1 MKKLLFLFVLLSQYA
16 IAQNPKP
23 FVTCSKKISYTVDD
37 LDLRKKVGMDLAFPL
52 SNPTYFGGD
61 EALKKYFLTNP
72 LNHSKTFITII
83 GFAVNC
89 KGQTG
94 NFLIASNGQ
103 GEMLTLSEQVLE
115 IVKKMPQKWKPATSA
130 DGKPVDSYQVI
141 QFTIVKGKFRD
152 VYYKKNR

>member
-1 MKKLLFLFVLLSQYA
+1 MKKLLFLFVLLSQYG
-16 IAQNPKP
+16 IAQTPKP

-37 LDLRKKVGMDLAFPL
+37 LQLRKKVGMDLIFPL
-52 SNPTYFGGD
+52 SNPTYFGGE

-72 LNHSKTFITII
+72 LNHSKTFRILI

-89 KGQTG
+89 KGQLG
-94 NFLIASNGQ
+94 NFIIANE
-103 GEMLTLSEQVLE
+103 GEGELTTIESQILE
-115 IVKKMPQKWKPATSA
+115 IAKKMPQKWKPATSA

>member
-52 SNPTYFGGD
+52 SNPTYFGGE

-89 KGQTG
+89 KGQIG